1 MGVKNSIL
9 NCCAYPSD
17 LGENEMKIKPELED
31 VAQHVLDN
39 AADYPL
45 LAARCAPLEDV
56 KQHVLDNAAD
66 YPLLAARM
74 CPLEDVK

>member
-1 MGVKNSIL
+1 
-9 NCCAYPSD
+9 
-17 LGENEMKIKPELED
+17 MKIKPELEN

-56 KQHVLDNAAD
+56 KQHVLDNAAEL
-66 YPLLAARM
+66 P
-74 CPLEDVK
+74 PFGSEDVPSRGCEITRIGQRRGVPTIGC